1 MTLGEERARDGDDS
15 TVFRG
20 QLSIDRQARFI
31 EDIHALMHRDASMRQ
46 TAFTITS
53 AFMIAVQTL
62 LLHQGRMHDIAY
74 KWKHSCNDISGPIH
88 LPPRS

>member
-1 MTLGEERARDGDDS
+1 M
-15 TVFRG
+15 
-20 QLSIDRQARFI
+20 DRQARFI

-74 KWKHSCNDISGPIH
+74 KWKHSYNDISSPIQGGVEKT
-88 LPPRS
+88 LARDRSSASTSARMR